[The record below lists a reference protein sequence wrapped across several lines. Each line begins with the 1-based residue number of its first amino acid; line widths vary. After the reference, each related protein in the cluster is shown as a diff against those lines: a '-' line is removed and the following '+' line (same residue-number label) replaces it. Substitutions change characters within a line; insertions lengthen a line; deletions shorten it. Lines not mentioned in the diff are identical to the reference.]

1 MKTNRIMRSHRF
13 NKMVLDDL
21 QELLKELNISETSFI
36 EIAVIE
42 KMAKIKSK
50 RETDDE
56 IVIEVANRSQ
66 IV

>member
-50 RETDDE
+50 RESDDE
-56 IVIEVANRSQ
+56 IDQEVANRSQ
-66 IV
+66 IG

>member
-50 RETDDE
+50 READNE
-56 IVIEVANRSQ
+56 IDLEVVNRSQ
-66 IV
+66 IG

>member
-56 IVIEVANRSQ
+56 IAIEVVNRSQ

>member
-50 RETDDE
+50 REIDNE

>member
-50 RETDDE
+50 READDE
-56 IVIEVANRSQ
+56 IDLEVANRSQ
-66 IV
+66 IG

>member
-50 RETDDE
+50 READNE
-56 IVIEVANRSQ
+56 IDLEVANRSQ
-66 IV
+66 IG